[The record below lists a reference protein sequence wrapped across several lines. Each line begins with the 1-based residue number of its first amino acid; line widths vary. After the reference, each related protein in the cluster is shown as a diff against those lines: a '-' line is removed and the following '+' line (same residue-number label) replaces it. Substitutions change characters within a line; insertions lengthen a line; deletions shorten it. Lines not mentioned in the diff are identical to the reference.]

1 MPRQLILSLDGREFA
16 VSLVKIDRDKL
27 YGSVE
32 IEAFDE
38 KGREASL
45 RVLAADGK
53 TLIDKGGTALTTV
66 NEKGTTVDRTT
77 LKAVSEDG
85 DEIEPVPSSFN
96 GPNDLKRAELDDY
109 LGQMF
114 KSLYLVQPAE
124 EDGDIKYLLDHLDGE
139 QIYTFPF
146 SWRGGIDYD
155 QAFVL
160 GSNGDAFMVVGK
172 PAEFEF
178 VKLNQATALD
188 MTGEEETE
196 ISADDIDF
204 DLL

>member
-1 MPRQLILSLDGREFA
+1 MPRQLILSLDGREFS
-16 VSLVKIDRDKL
+16 VTLTKIDRDKL

-66 NEKGTTVDRTT
+66 NEKGNSVDRPT
-77 LKAVSEDG
+77 LQAVNEDG
-85 DEIEPVPSSFN
+85 DAIEPVPSSFN
-96 GPNDLKRAELDDY
+96 GPNELKTATIDDY
-109 LGQMF
+109 LSQMF

-139 QIYTFPF
+139 QIYQFPF
-146 SWRGGIDYD
+146 SWRGGVDYD

-160 GSNGDAFMVVGK
+160 GTNGDAFMVVGK
-172 PAEFEF
+172 QAEFEF
-178 VKLNQATALD
+178 VRLNQAAPLD
-188 MTGEEETE
+188 TTGEEETE